1 MAVVTIGVMLAT
13 LSRPGSSAKS
23 VTDDPRADLRYA
35 LGVLMMT
42 VSLFLT
48 GALGLLQE
56 RTYSVYGPY
65 WREGVF
71 YTVSST
77 SFARICQLTLLS
89 S

>member
-1 MAVVTIGVMLAT
+1 MLAT

-42 VSLFLT
+42 ASLFLT

-71 YTVSST
+71 YTVSSI